1 MTKQWAD
8 LQRIKEQL
16 LHHSLKMRIK
26 PEIIEELKKPLGILI
41 LDQDITLQNI
51 KKYLINAQKVISVG
65 DHTTNKLLSFG
76 IIPDVS
82 VIDGYER
89 RKKKAN
95 RLIKATIH
103 SLNSQKNVS
112 LFSCVNPAG
121 TISVDSISIIKISL
135 KSKKPVIMEITGE
148 EDLLA
153 LPFFFLARNDSM
165 VFYGQPGEG
174 MVVVRVTDAVRKKAK
189 ELIEMFEYE

>member
-1 MTKQWAD
+1 
-8 LQRIKEQL
+8 
-16 LHHSLKMRIK
+16 MRIK

-41 LDQDITLQNI
+41 LDQDVTLQNI
-51 KKYLINAQKVISVG
+51 KKYLINTQKVISVG

-95 RLIKATIH
+95 SLIKATIH
-103 SLNSQKNVS
+103 SLNSQKNVL

-121 TISVDSISIIKISL
+121 SISVDSISIVKISL

-174 MVVVRVTDAVRKKAK
+174 MVAVRVTEAVRKKAK